1 MAKSSGMSKLKVLII
16 VFISYYIIVTK
27 VRNSFEKSEEWAR
40 KINKKI
46 KTAQMFVHKG
56 KMLNF
61 AGDFQ
66 KVLIN

>member
-1 MAKSSGMSKLKVLII
+1 
-16 VFISYYIIVTK
+16 VTK
-27 VRNSFEKSEEWAR
+27 VRNSFEKSEEWVR
-40 KINKKI
+40 KRNKKI